1 MVYNPSPRG
10 LDVYSLINVTTPFKS
25 STIKGSRNR
34 ILLVVLS
41 RFRFIFKKT
50 ATIFQC
56 ITCELCIKIGEI
68 HPRVLLGWTIV
79 RTLELPKLWLFT
91 IYRCAVKV
99 AFCAAFIP
107 WYSVTTV
114 NISLISH
121 DSTELVGLDVPVR
134 LPQSIS
140 FDVCRQYCFTSVSL
154 QSFFLFLS
162 SELRVLIKRQ
172 CTHVVTIKI
181 E

>member
-79 RTLELPKLWLFT
+79 RTLDLPKLWLFT

-99 AFCAAFIP
+99 GILCCF
-107 WYSVTTV
+107 YSMIFGNHCQYKPYFTWQHRTSGSWRAGALAPVDFLWCMPSILFFFG
-114 NISLISH
+114 IS
-121 DSTELVGLDVPVR
+121 
-134 LPQSIS
+134 SI
-140 FDVCRQYCFTSVSL
+140 
-154 QSFFLFLS
+154 FLS
-162 SELRVLIKRQ
+162 FSIFWITRVD
-172 CTHVVTIKI
+172 
-181 E
+181 